1 MKNETS
7 QDEQIKTEDKA
18 PLNKEEIKTTPQA
31 GEEKATAPMR
41 RILIE
46 TDGNQIKL
54 VENQT
59 AGVLELSSI
68 LSTLLNA
75 LQKGQQ

>member
-7 QDEQIKTEDKA
+7 QDEQIKTEDKT

-31 GEEKATAPMR
+31 GEEKKTVPMR
-41 RILIE
+41 RVLIE

-75 LQKGQQ
+75 LQKSQQ